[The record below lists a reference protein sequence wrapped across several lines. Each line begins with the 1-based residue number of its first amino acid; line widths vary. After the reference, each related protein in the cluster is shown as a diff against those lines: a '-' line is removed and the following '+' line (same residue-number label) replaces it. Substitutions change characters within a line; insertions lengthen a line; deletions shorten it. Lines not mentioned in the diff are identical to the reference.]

1 MQRSCSFGKPS
12 WSWEYMLEGEVL
24 ELYCMQQRLKL
35 DFQNVEALL
44 FKTM

>member
-1 MQRSCSFGKPS
+1 MQRSCIFGKPS

-24 ELYCMQQRLKL
+24 ELYCMQQHLKL
-35 DFQNVEALL
+35 DFQNVKTLL